1 MEYSRQHPSPRYAAL
16 LSMYQE
22 MHVHGER
29 FQGIPARKT
38 FDGRSLAAQL
48 AHIKQLIDQSQARTV
63 LDYGSGKGT
72 QYDPRPVTA
81 EDGAEYDGVVDYL
94 GVDEVTCFDPAY
106 APFSRLPTGS
116 FDAVISTDVLEHC
129 PEEDIGWIVEE
140 MFGYAEKFVF
150 AVIACYPASKRLP
163 NGENAHCTIQPP
175 EWWAE
180 FFKVAGSRHP
190 QLKWEV
196 RLQTLTQDGGKQVF
210 SERRITSDD

>member
-1 MEYSRQHPSPRYAAL
+1 MEYSRQHPSPRYESL
-16 LSMYQE
+16 LRMYQE

-29 FQGIPARKT
+29 HQGIPAKKT

-48 AHIKQLIDQSQARTV
+48 GRIKRLIGQSQAGSV

-72 QYDPRPVTA
+72 QYDPRPISG
-81 EDGAEYDGVVDYL
+81 EDGTEYDGVVDFW
-94 GVDEVTCFDPAY
+94 GVDDVTCFDPAY
-106 APFSRLPTGS
+106 SPFSQLPTGS

-163 NGENAHCTIQPP
+163 NGENAHCTIRPP
-175 EWWAE
+175 EWWNEYFTA
-180 FFKVAGSRHP
+180 AGLRHP
-190 QLKWEV
+190 GVKWEV
-196 RLQTLTQDGGKQVF
+196 WLQTATQDGGKPVLREQ
-210 SERRITSDD
+210 RIASG